1 VTTERLLSTPFTTTD
16 VEVRAAC
23 VDVFQQEFDY
33 LCRTLRRLGARAAD
47 VEDLAHEVFLVLMR
61 RWDDYDASLALR
73 PWLFGIA
80 YRVVCS
86 HRRKSAREVPH
97 ALVEP
102 EDPRPKPEQKLVSDE
117 ARAIVLEALERV
129 PMERRAVLV
138 MHDLDDTSMH
148 DIASALSIPLF
159 TAYSRLRKSRK
170 EFEAAVR
177 LIQKRGSLR

>member
-1 VTTERLLSTPFTTTD
+1 VTTDRLFSAPFTRTD
-16 VEVRAAC
+16 VAVRGTC

-33 LCRTLRRLGARAAD
+33 LCRTLRRLGVRTAD
-47 VEDLAHEVFLVLMR
+47 VEDVAHEVFLVLMR
-61 RWDDYDASLALR
+61 RWDDYDASRALR

-80 YRVVCS
+80 FRVVAS

-97 ALVEP
+97 AVVEP
-102 EDPRPKPEQKLVSDE
+102 EDPRPKPEQKVVSDE

-129 PMERRAVLV
+129 PMERRAVLI

-148 DIASALSIPLF
+148 EIASALSIPLF
-159 TAYSRLRKSRK
+159 TGYSRLRKSRK

-177 LIQKRGSLR
+177 LIEKRGTR